1 MTSRVKRAALGAASA
16 LLLALVSII
25 WAAPP
30 KGAAHLLWRETVGT
44 SRDGQELTIRD
55 DARGRERAASR
66 ERTASPERAASRA
79 RLPRAVRLRA
89 SSGRGLVVNAW
100 VNGSGPYSFA
110 VDTGAG
116 ATIISERVARD
127 ARVALLGGRATVMS
141 GMSGAAGAASREAS
155 VRSLAIGDETNLL
168 PSTGAVVVTGALPAD
183 VDGVL
188 DPTEAFWPLGYSI
201 DMPRGEISAFDPRTT
216 PLRAGDAPS
225 GGTVVP
231 WLFERGSRR
240 PFVML
245 DGGRRALLDTGS
257 EFGLAV
263 SETAAR
269 AIGVSPGVGRDRDG
283 VRDIAGGRIRARRV
297 APATVR
303 IGSLVL
309 RSVPTDVL
317 SGVVD
322 GSPILL
328 GRDAL
333 QPFYL
338 SFDPLNKLILITP

>member
-1 MTSRVKRAALGAASA
+1 MADRVKRAALGAASA
-16 LLLALVSII
+16 LLIALALII

-30 KGAAHLLWRETVGT
+30 LGAALLHERAGGEPGGGRSRLTVR
-44 SRDGQELTIRD
+44 S
-55 DARGRERAASR
+55 DARAAQRAA
-66 ERTASPERAASRA
+66 TGG
-79 RLPRAVRLRA
+79 RLPRLTRLRQTR
-89 SSGRGLVVNAW
+89 SHGLVVQTW

-116 ATIISERVARD
+116 STILSERVASE
-127 ARVALLGGRATVMS
+127 ARVTTLGGGVTILS
-141 GMSGAAGAASREAS
+141 GMSGASGAAGRRAS
-155 VRSLAIGDETNLL
+155 VRSLAIGDEANLL
-168 PSTGAVVVTGALPAD
+168 PAQAAVIVTGVLPPD
-183 VDGVL
+183 IDGVL

-201 DMPRGEISAFDPRTT
+201 DMRRGELSAFDPRST
-216 PLRAGDAPS
+216 PLRAGDAPP
-225 GGTVVP
+225 GGAVVP

-245 DGGRRALLDTGS
+245 NGTGRALLDTGS
-257 EFGLAV
+257 EFGLAI

-269 AIGVSPGVGRDRDG
+269 GLGVSTVVGRDRGG
-283 VRDIAGGRIRARRV
+283 VRDISGGRIMARRV
-297 APATVR
+297 VPATVR

-317 SGVVD
+317 SGIVD

-338 SFDPLNKLILITP
+338 SFDPLNKLILIAP

>member
-1 MTSRVKRAALGAASA
+1 
-16 LLLALVSII
+16 
-25 WAAPP
+25 
-30 KGAAHLLWRETVGT
+30 
-44 SRDGQELTIRD
+44 
-55 DARGRERAASR
+55 
-66 ERTASPERAASRA
+66 
-79 RLPRAVRLRA
+79 VRLRETR
-89 SSGRGLVVNAW
+89 SHGLIAQVW

-116 ATIISERVARD
+116 ASIISERVAGE
-127 ARVALLGGRATVMS
+127 ARVAFLSGRATIMS
-141 GMSGAAGAASREAS
+141 GMSGASGAAGRKAS
-155 VRSLAIGDETNLL
+155 VRSLAIGDEANLL
-168 PSTGAVVVTGALPAD
+168 PAQSAVIVTGALPPD
-183 VDGVL
+183 IDGVL

-201 DMPRGEISAFDPRTT
+201 DMRRGEISAFDPRAT
-216 PLRAGDAPS
+216 PLRLGDAPP
-225 GGTVVP
+225 GGAVVP

-245 DGGRRALLDTGS
+245 DGTGRALLDTGS

-263 SETAAR
+263 SEGAAR
-269 AIGVSPGVGRDRDG
+269 GMGVSAAVGRDKEG
-283 VRDIAGGRIRARRV
+283 VRDIAGGRIVARRV

-303 IGSLVL
+303 IGPLVL

>member
-1 MTSRVKRAALGAASA
+1 MANRVKSAALGAASA
-16 LLLALVSII
+16 LLIALVSII

-30 KGAAHLLWRETVGT
+30 QGAAHLHERETVGT
-44 SRDGQELTIRD
+44 DGTGRVLTSRAYAQGTQ
-55 DARGRERAASR
+55 RAA
-66 ERTASPERAASRA
+66 TGA

-89 SSGRGLVVNAW
+89 TGSRGLVASTW

-116 ATIISERVARD
+116 ATIISERVSRE

-141 GMSGAAGAASREAS
+141 GMSGAAGVAGREAS
-155 VRSLAIGDETNLL
+155 IRSLAIGEETNLL
-168 PSTGAVVVTGALPAD
+168 PSRAAVIVTGALPPD
-183 VDGVL
+183 IDGVL

-201 DMPRGEISAFDPRTT
+201 DMRRGELSAFDPRTT
-216 PLRAGDAPS
+216 PLSASDAPP
-225 GGTVVP
+225 GGAVVP

-245 DGGRRALLDTGS
+245 DGTGRALLDTGS

-269 AIGVSPGVGRDRDG
+269 GMGMSPGTGRDRDG
-283 VRDIAGGRIRARRV
+283 VRDIAGGRIVARRV

-333 QPFYL
+333 RPFYL

>member
-1 MTSRVKRAALGAASA
+1 MVQSLKRLALGAVSA
-16 LLLALVSII
+16 FLIAFISIT
-25 WAAPP
+25 WAAPLD
-30 KGAAHLLWRETVGT
+30 GAAHLYEREAGET
-44 SRDGQELTIRD
+44 SGAGPQYTARATATKARKPQRVEL
-55 DARGRERAASR
+55 A
-66 ERTASPERAASRA
+66 A
-79 RLPRAVRLRA
+79 RLPRVARFRE
-89 SSGRGLVVNAW
+89 SSGRGLMVSAW
-100 VNGSGPYSFA
+100 VNGVGVYSFA

-127 ARVALLGGRATVMS
+127 ARVTFQRGRATVMS
-141 GMSGAAGAASREAS
+141 GMSGAGSVPGREAV
-155 VRSLAIGDETNLL
+155 VRSLAIGDENNVL
-168 PSTGAVVVTGALPAD
+168 PSQSSVVVTSGLPPD
-183 VDGVL
+183 IDGVL

-201 DMPRGEISAFDPRTT
+201 DMRRGEISAFDPRTA
-216 PLRAGDAPS
+216 PLRSADAPA
-225 GGTVVP
+225 GGAVVP
-231 WLFERGSRR
+231 WVFERGSRR

-263 SETAAR
+263 SESAAR
-269 AIGVSPGVGRDRDG
+269 SIGITDRMGRDKG
-283 VRDIAGGRIRARRV
+283 SVRDISGGRIAARRV

>member
-1 MTSRVKRAALGAASA
+1 MAQSLKRLALGAVSA
-16 LLLALVSII
+16 LLITLVSII
-25 WAAPP
+25 WAAPLI
-30 KGAAHLLWRETVGT
+30 GAAHLYE
-44 SRDGQELTIRD
+44 RDGVETSGVGPQLTT
-55 DARGRERAASR
+55 RAT
-66 ERTASPERAASRA
+66 TATAHQRSGAAMSA
-79 RLPRAVRLRA
+79 RLPRAARFRD
-89 SSGRGLVVNAW
+89 SIGRGLIVSAW
-100 VNGSGPYSFA
+100 VNGVGVYSFA

-127 ARVALLGGRATVMS
+127 ARVVQERGRATVMS
-141 GMSGAAGAASREAS
+141 GMSGAGSLAGREAS
-155 VRSLAIGDETNLL
+155 VRSLAIGDENNLL
-168 PSTGAVVVTGALPAD
+168 PSQSTVVVTNGLPPD

-201 DMPRGEISAFDPRTT
+201 DMRRGEISAFDPRVA
-216 PLRAGDAPS
+216 PLRTSDAPP
-225 GGTVVP
+225 GGAIVP
-231 WLFERGSRR
+231 WIFERGSRR

-245 DGGRRALLDTGS
+245 EGGRRALIDTGS

-263 SETAAR
+263 SESAAR
-269 AIGVSPGVGRDRDG
+269 SIGITDSMGRDKG
-283 VRDIAGGRIRARRV
+283 SVRDISGGRIVARRV

-303 IGSLVL
+303 IGSLIL

-317 SGVVD
+317 SGIVD

-338 SFDPLNKLILITP
+338 SFDPLHQLILITP

>member
-1 MTSRVKRAALGAASA
+1 V
-16 LLLALVSII
+16 VS
-25 WAAPP
+25 
-30 KGAAHLLWRETVGT
+30 T
-44 SRDGQELTIRD
+44 
-55 DARGRERAASR
+55 
-66 ERTASPERAASRA
+66 
-79 RLPRAVRLRA
+79 
-89 SSGRGLVVNAW
+89 W
-100 VNGSGPYSFA
+100 VNGSGAYSFA

-116 ATIISERVARD
+116 ATIISERVARE
-127 ARVALLGGRATVMS
+127 ARVAIQGGRATGMS
-141 GMSGAAGAASREAS
+141 GMSGAVGVAGREASVRRVAGREAS

-168 PSTGAVVVTGALPAD
+168 PSQSTVVITSALPPD
-183 VDGVL
+183 IDGVL

-201 DMPRGEISAFDPRTT
+201 DMPRGEISAFDPRVA
-216 PLRAGDAPS
+216 PLRAGVSPP

-269 AIGVSPGVGRDRDG
+269 GIGIPDRMGRDRDG
-283 VRDIAGGRIRARRV
+283 VRDIAGGRISARRV

-309 RSVPTDVL
+309 RSIPTDVL
-317 SGVVD
+317 SGIVD

>member
-1 MTSRVKRAALGAASA
+1 MASRVKRAALGAASA
-16 LLLALVSII
+16 LLTALVSII

-30 KGAAHLLWRETVGT
+30 QGAAHLHEGERLETSSVGQKLTGREA
-44 SRDGQELTIRD
+44 
-55 DARGRERAASR
+55 ARGRVGAALG
-66 ERTASPERAASRA
+66 A
-79 RLPRAVRLRA
+79 RLPRAVRLRPTHA
-89 SSGRGLVVNAW
+89 HGFVVSTW

-116 ATIISERVARD
+116 ATIVSERAARE
-127 ARVALLGGRATVMS
+127 ARVALQGGRATIIS
-141 GMSGAAGAASREAS
+141 GMSGAAGVAGREAS
-155 VRSLAIGDETNLL
+155 LRSLAIGDETNLL
-168 PSTGAVVVTGALPAD
+168 PSQGAVIVTGALPTEI
-183 VDGVL
+183 DGVL

-201 DMPRGEISAFDPRTT
+201 DMRRAEISAFDPRTT
-216 PLRAGDAPS
+216 PLRASDAPA

-245 DGGRRALLDTGS
+245 DGGRRALIDTGS
-257 EFGLAV
+257 EFGLAI

-269 AIGVSPGVGRDRDG
+269 AVGLPVSLGRDREG
-283 VRDIAGGRIRARRV
+283 VRDIAGGRIVARRV

-309 RSVPTDVL
+309 RSVPTDLL

-328 GRDAL
+328 GREAL

-338 SFDPLNKLILITP
+338 SFDPVNRLILITP

>member
-1 MTSRVKRAALGAASA
+1 
-16 LLLALVSII
+16 
-25 WAAPP
+25 
-30 KGAAHLLWRETVGT
+30 
-44 SRDGQELTIRD
+44 
-55 DARGRERAASR
+55 
-66 ERTASPERAASRA
+66 
-79 RLPRAVRLRA
+79 LPRVSRFRE
-89 SSGRGLVVNAW
+89 SSGRGLIVSAW
-100 VNGSGPYSFA
+100 VNGVGVYSFA

-127 ARVALLGGRATVMS
+127 ARVSFQRGRATVMS
-141 GMSGAAGAASREAS
+141 GMSGAGSVAGREAS
-155 VRSLAIGDETNLL
+155 LRSLAIGDENNLL
-168 PSTGAVVVTGALPAD
+168 PSQSTAIVTNVLPPD

-201 DMPRGEISAFDPRTT
+201 DMRRGEISAFDPRTA
-216 PLRAGDAPS
+216 PLRAGDAPA

-231 WLFERGSRR
+231 WVFERGSRR

-263 SETAAR
+263 SESAAR
-269 AIGVSPGVGRDRDG
+269 SIGITDGPGRDRSG
-283 VRDIAGGRIRARRV
+283 VQDISGGRITARRV

-303 IGSLVL
+303 IGALVL

-317 SGVVD
+317 SGVMD

-338 SFDPLNKLILITP
+338 SFDPLHKLILITP

>member
-1 MTSRVKRAALGAASA
+1 MVQSLMRLALGAVSA
-16 LLLALVSII
+16 LLIALVSII
-25 WAAPP
+25 WAAPLS
-30 KGAAHLLWRETVGT
+30 GAAHLYEWGAGAPSAASTQVRMKVAASVG
-44 SRDGQELTIRD
+44 Q
-55 DARGRERAASR
+55 RERSA
-66 ERTASPERAASRA
+66 PET
-79 RLPRAVRLRA
+79 RLPRMARFSE
-89 SSGRGLVVNAW
+89 SSGRGLIVSAW
-100 VNGSGPYSFA
+100 VNGTGVYSFA

-116 ATIISERVARD
+116 GTIISERVARD
-127 ARVALLGGRATVMS
+127 ARVSFQRGRATVMS
-141 GMSGAAGAASREAS
+141 GMSGAGSVAGREAS
-155 VRSLAIGDETNLL
+155 LSSLAIGDENNRL
-168 PSTGAVVVTGALPAD
+168 PSQSNVIVTSGLPPD
-183 VDGVL
+183 IDGVL

-201 DMPRGEISAFDPRTT
+201 DMRRGELSAFDPRTA
-216 PLRAGDAPS
+216 PLRAGDAPV
-225 GGTVVP
+225 GGAVVP
-231 WLFERGSRR
+231 WVFERGSRR

-263 SETAAR
+263 SESAAR
-269 AIGVSPGVGRDRDG
+269 SIGITDPVGRDRGG
-283 VRDIAGGRIRARRV
+283 VRDISGGRITARRV

-333 QPFYL
+333 QPFFL
-338 SFDPLNKLILITP
+338 SFDPIHRLILITP

>member
-1 MTSRVKRAALGAASA
+1 
-16 LLLALVSII
+16 
-25 WAAPP
+25 
-30 KGAAHLLWRETVGT
+30 
-44 SRDGQELTIRD
+44 
-55 DARGRERAASR
+55 
-66 ERTASPERAASRA
+66 
-79 RLPRAVRLRA
+79 
-89 SSGRGLVVNAW
+89 
-100 VNGSGPYSFA
+100 
-110 VDTGAG
+110 
-116 ATIISERVARD
+116 
-127 ARVALLGGRATVMS
+127 
-141 GMSGAAGAASREAS
+141 MSGAGSVPGREAS
-155 VRSLAIGDETNLL
+155 VRSLAIGDENNML
-168 PSTGAVVVTGALPAD
+168 PSQSSVVVTNGLPPD
-183 VDGVL
+183 IDGVL

-201 DMPRGEISAFDPRTT
+201 DMRRGEISAFDPRVA
-216 PLRAGDAPS
+216 PLRAGDAPA
-225 GGTVVP
+225 GGAVVP
-231 WLFERGSRR
+231 WVFERGSRR

-245 DGGRRALLDTGS
+245 EGGRRALLDTGS

-263 SETAAR
+263 SEGAAR
-269 AIGVSPGVGRDRDG
+269 SIGITDRIGRDKDS
-283 VRDIAGGRIRARRV
+283 VRDISGGRIAARRV